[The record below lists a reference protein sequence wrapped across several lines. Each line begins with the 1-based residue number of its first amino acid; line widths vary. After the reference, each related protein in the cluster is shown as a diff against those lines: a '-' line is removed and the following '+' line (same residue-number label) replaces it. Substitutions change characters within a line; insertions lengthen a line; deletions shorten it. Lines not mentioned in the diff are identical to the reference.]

1 MSRAEARIHT
11 LCWAQQD
18 FIDLLRFSQHA
29 YFLILSQ
36 PQVSFCGVCTLDV
49 QRWARLSGD
58 RRPHEM
64 GKAVRRLEQK
74 RFVVTDADTNEL
86 LIRTFVKHD
95 GIMSSPNLIVAMSRD
110 FGHIQSRQLR
120 TALLDELGEGFLKGL
135 PEGLLKRLGKPF
147 LEGFQERFP
156 EGLAEGFPPR
166 ARGRGAPAPNTPA
179 SSEPFPGSGPTGRR
193 FASNGKNKPQP
204 AGPPVPDWHPEPA
217 PPGRTIKKTAVADLR
232 ANPTGK
238 AS

>member
-36 PQVSFCGVCTLDV
+36 PQVSFCGVCGLDIP
-49 QRWARLSGD
+49 RWARLSGD

-64 GKAVRRLEQK
+64 GKAVRRLAQK
-74 RFVVTDADTNEL
+74 RFVVVDADTNEL

-110 FGHIQSRQLR
+110 FGHIQSRLLR
-120 TALLDELGEGFLKGL
+120 TALLDELGEGFLEGL
-135 PEGLLKRLGKPF
+135 PEGLLKRLGEPF
-147 LEGFQERFP
+147 LEGFKERFP
-156 EGLAEGFPPR
+156 EGLPEGFPTC
-166 ARGRGAPAPNTPA
+166 ARGRGAPTPNTPA
-179 SSEPFPGSGPTGRR
+179 SSEPFPGSGQSGRR
-193 FASNGKNKPQP
+193 FANGKSKQP
-204 AGPPVPDWHPEPA
+204 GGGPPVPEWHPEPEPTA
-217 PPGRTIKKTAVADLR
+217 TTIDSTAVANLR
-232 ANPTGK
+232 ANPSGK
-238 AS
+238 PS